1 MTMPLDPYA
10 PPTAALSPAAPGA
23 AAVSD
28 YGGERRSLLLV
39 IALTVGTLGLYPV
52 IWLWRRQP
60 FLDRLDAEAK
70 LGAGAPIALLVLNV
84 ASFGLL
90 LADVPES
97 VDRAVNLGLAAAL
110 LALNFKVAAML
121 RSDFARTGRMLD
133 VKSVWVF
140 FLGTIYLQHVINK
153 AAESPARI
161 EGTKAKAGTAK
172 AARAD
177 AEASADAQPGVRPE
191 GPE

>member
-1 MTMPLDPYA
+1 MPLDPYA
-10 PPTAALSPAAPGA
+10 PPSDPLSPAAPRA

-90 LADVPES
+90 LADVPET
-97 VDRAVNLGLAAAL
+97 VDRAVNLGLAVAL
-110 LALNFKVAAML
+110 LSLNFKVAAML

-153 AAESPARI
+153 AAECPARI
-161 EGTKAKAGTAK
+161 EGTKA
-172 AARAD
+172 
-177 AEASADAQPGVRPE
+177 
-191 GPE
+191 